1 MPISGLNR
9 AIVVSAVILGVATGC
24 LNSNQEQPG
33 CDAWELALEARES
46 AEGAMAVLEYEA
58 EQIQDWIS
66 ADSTVE
72 ALADVAWELVPRAD
86 SAAAS
91 AWDEAR
97 ATLEAV
103 DSAAAASLTAADSV
117 AGRYPDGVSTTAVEA
132 VQEVANATA
141 AVFEAVGAG
150 CPQGPP
156 RATEP
161 KRETVADLED
171 RLLYALASAAH
182 AAQPRPEAVAD
193 SALDGCV
200 AWAWAV
206 TAQAESALAD
216 EALMRAHRLS
226 ALVDSVLLVTQDT
239 ALVSAWAAGLDLR
252 GATLRAAIEAG
263 VATRKAGDLI
273 DELAGFGCPVR

>member
-9 AIVVSAVILGVATGC
+9 AMVVSAVILGVATGC
-24 LNSNQEQPG
+24 VNSNREQPG

-58 EQIQDWIS
+58 EQLEDWIS

-72 ALADVAWELVPRAD
+72 ALADLAWELVPRAD

-97 ATLEAV
+97 AALEAV
-103 DSAAAASLTAADSV
+103 DSTAAESLTAADSV
-117 AGRYPDGVSTTAVEA
+117 AGRYPDGVSKTAVEA
-132 VQEVANATA
+132 VQEVANAAA

-161 KRETVADLED
+161 KRETVADLEA
-171 RLLYALASAAH
+171 RLLYALAS

-193 SALDGCV
+193 SAPDGCV

-216 EALMRAHRLS
+216 EALMRARRLS
-226 ALVDSVLLVTQDT
+226 VLVDSVLLATQDT
-239 ALVSAWAAGLDLR
+239 ALASAWAAGLDLR

-263 VATRKAGDLI
+263 VATRKAEDLV
-273 DELAGFGCPVR
+273 DELVGFGCPVR